1 MLKLPRRRALYGAPA
16 GLAALTAACSPGTPA
31 AAPPTPTV
39 ARPTT
44 PAASPTVAR
53 PELVHVFSNSAPH
66 IVEIDA
72 ATNRI
77 ARTKDVPNLGVW
89 ATNDDLCF
97 WDGQNAWLG
106 RRDPGTN
113 DVEILLLNL
122 DTLEVGRRIP
132 LGKDMTTVYIS
143 KGSLKKNQLFVSK
156 HASGQM
162 VVIDTRTFQVLD
174 TKDVPVNGG
183 VACDMDVA
191 TGPDGIER
199 AYIPTD
205 TGGQT
210 HAYNTD
216 TKEIVATFTHP
227 SGVRPYMLTSS
238 PEGRYVWV
246 QERTTDGNRVL
257 DGRTL
262 QEVKHV
268 PTGKSAFVNTFSPD
282 GKFTYVSHANDTR
295 MVVVDANPPF
305 NVVKKIEVGTNAQ
318 VTAVL
323 PSGRA
328 VYTIANREAQ
338 VSAISTANWAV
349 TAKIPLPENPA
360 FVYVR
365 PAAPR

>member
-1 MLKLPRRRALYGAPA
+1 M
-16 GLAALTAACSPGTPA
+16 
-31 AAPPTPTV
+31 
-39 ARPTT
+39 
-44 PAASPTVAR
+44 
-53 PELVHVFSNSAPH
+53 
-66 IVEIDA
+66 
-72 ATNRI
+72 
-77 ARTKDVPNLGVW
+77 
-89 ATNDDLCF
+89 
-97 WDGQNAWLG
+97 
-106 RRDPGTN
+106 
-113 DVEILLLNL
+113 
-122 DTLEVGRRIP
+122 
-132 LGKDMTTVYIS
+132 
-143 KGSLKKNQLFVSK
+143 
-156 HASGQM
+156 
-162 VVIDTRTFQVLD
+162 
-174 TKDVPVNGG
+174 NGG

-191 TGPDGIER
+191 TGPDGMER

-216 TKEIVATFTHP
+216 TREIVASFTHP

-238 PEGRYVWV
+238 PDGRYVWV

-282 GKFTYVSHANDTR
+282 GRFTYVSHANDTR

-305 NVVKKIEVGTNAQ
+305 NVVKEIEVGTNAQ

-365 PAAPR
+365 PNAPR